1 MSLLPVRRTFLDEG
15 RDALPHHLDALGVAV
30 RTQAVAIGKE
40 AFYKQALM
48 PLDEAYAYTG
58 QVMAENMLLK
68 DTAEGIAAF
77 IEKRPPDWQ
86 Q

>member
-1 MSLLPVRRTFLDEG
+1 MAPADGLDDVT
-15 RDALPHHLDALGVAV
+15 RALAETLAAKLGA
-30 RTQAVAIGKE
+30 AVAIGKE